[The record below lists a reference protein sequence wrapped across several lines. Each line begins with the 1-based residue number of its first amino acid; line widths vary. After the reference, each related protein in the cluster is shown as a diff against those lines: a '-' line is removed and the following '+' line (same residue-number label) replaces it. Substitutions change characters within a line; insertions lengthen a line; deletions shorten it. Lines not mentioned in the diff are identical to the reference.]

1 MPFKILHPVEANGI
15 FVEMDDAAHQRLIAE
30 GWFVY
35 RFTDG
40 SVRFMCSWVT
50 TPEDVDA
57 LIHSLKKIV

>member
-1 MPFKILHPVEANGI
+1 MEANGI
-15 FVEMDDAAHQRLIAE
+15 VVEMDDAAHQRLIAE